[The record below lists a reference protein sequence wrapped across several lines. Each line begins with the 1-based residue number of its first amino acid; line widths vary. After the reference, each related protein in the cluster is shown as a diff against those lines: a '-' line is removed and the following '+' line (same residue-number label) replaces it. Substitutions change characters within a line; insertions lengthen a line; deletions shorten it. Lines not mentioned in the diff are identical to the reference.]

1 MDYAVAAV
9 RATEDARIWAETA
22 VPGDA
27 VDPADPRDALSP
39 ESWVLGGASP
49 PLVRRVVP
57 VETEGGRSAFWLDL
71 DASLTPGQSYTLA
84 LAPLARSANGEP
96 TSTAE
101 VTFVARTPLARTGT
115 IPGEPAAD
123 VEMPV
128 ATQGGDP
135 RGLPPLE
142 ALRERVRL
150 LARARR
156 GAFTHAPTFGRG
168 VEPKRTYS
176 EARLQQ
182 ESADLAAELRRD
194 PDVRSASV
202 AVTKGSD
209 HLTRFE
215 ITVEPAVGQPF
226 VITERITAGGES

>member
-9 RATEDARIWAETA
+9 RAIAEAKILVQTA

-39 ESWVLGGASP
+39 EAWVLGGVTP
-49 PLVRRVVP
+49 PRVRRVVP
-57 VETEGGRSAFWLDL
+57 VEEVPPRSTFWLDL
-71 DASLTPGQSYTLA
+71 DAPLTPGQSYSLA

-96 TSTAE
+96 TGTDAQAFTAR
-101 VTFVARTPLARTGT
+101 APLARTGT
-115 IPGEPAAD
+115 VPGEPAAD

-128 ATQGGDP
+128 AAQGGDP

-168 VEPKRTYS
+168 VEPKRTYTD
-176 EARLQQ
+176 ARLQQ
-182 ESADLAAELRRD
+182 EAASIADELRRD

-202 AVTKGSD
+202 AVVKSERTA
-209 HLTRFE
+209 RFE
-215 ITVEPAVGQPF
+215 ITVEPRQGAPF
-226 VITERITAGGES
+226 VTTARIPAGEEG

>member
-1 MDYAVAAV
+1 MDRV
-9 RATEDARIWAETA
+9 
-22 VPGDA
+22 
-27 VDPADPRDALSP
+27 DPRDALSP
-39 ESWVLGGASP
+39 EAWVLGGASP

-57 VETEGGRSAFWLDL
+57 VDPEGPRSTFLLDL
-71 DASLTPGQSYTLA
+71 DAPLVPGQSYTLA
-84 LAPLARSANGEP
+84 LASLARSANGEP

-101 VTFVARTPLARTGT
+101 VTFAARAPLARTGAL
-115 IPGEPAAD
+115 PGEPAAD
-123 VEMPV
+123 VELPV
-128 ATQGGDP
+128 SPQGGDP

-176 EARLQQ
+176 DARLQQ
-182 ESADLAAELRRD
+182 EAVDLAAELRRD
-194 PDVRSASV
+194 PDVRSASI

-209 HLTRFE
+209 HLARFE
-215 ITVEPAVGQPF
+215 ITVEPRQGQPF
-226 VITERITAGGES
+226 VITERFTAGGES